1 MKQLIGAVGFVGLCA
16 SFTNEVALALA
27 PSKAWAFAA
36 IGVGSIGSVAF
47 PAISSIKANNVRDS
61 EQVCPSICPLPPHP
75 TQAALPMVAF
85 AAIKSTCVLSFD
97 LSDQSASNRMLRA
110 AMPFKDLLG

>member
-1 MKQLIGAVGFVGLCA
+1 MKKQLNGVMGFAGLCA

-61 EQVCPSICPLPPHP
+61 EQVCPPARLPPP
-75 TQAALPMVAF
+75 P
-85 AAIKSTCVLSFD
+85 S
-97 LSDQSASNRMLRA
+97 
-110 AMPFKDLLG
+110 PP

>member
-1 MKQLIGAVGFVGLCA
+1 MQLLKGLVGFAGLCA

-61 EQVCPSICPLPPHP
+61 EQV
-75 TQAALPMVAF
+75 
-85 AAIKSTCVLSFD
+85 
-97 LSDQSASNRMLRA
+97 
-110 AMPFKDLLG
+110 